1 MTVFVTQEVPNLNY
15 SAAESY
21 GDVSF
26 LTNRDFSPMAQSLNN
41 SALMGQ
47 LKSGLATFNPFTD
60 FVVLSGSPVVM
71 AAVFLILGTRGF
83 KTVPVLRWS
92 NRDSIYQPIHISVL

>member
-21 GDVSF
+21 GDVAF
-26 LTNRDFSPMAQSLNN
+26 LTHRDFSPMAQSLNN
-41 SALMGQ
+41 VALMGQ
-47 LKSGLATFNPFTD
+47 LKAGLVAFDPATD
-60 FVVLSGSPVVM
+60 YVVLSGSPVVM
-71 AAVFLILGTRGF
+71 AAVILILGSRGF
-83 KTVPVLRWS
+83 KTVPILRWS